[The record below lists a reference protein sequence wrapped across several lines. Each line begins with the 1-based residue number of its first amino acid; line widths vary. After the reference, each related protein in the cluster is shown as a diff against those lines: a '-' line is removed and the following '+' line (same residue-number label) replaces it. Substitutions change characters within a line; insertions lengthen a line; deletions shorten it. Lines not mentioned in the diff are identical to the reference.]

1 MDRGTALAMGLLP
14 VGVERFDD
22 GAHVAHGRTGC
33 IGIAPIGDYLHVGR
47 LARPQPP
54 LEVLGNLDD
63 E

>member
-1 MDRGTALAMGLLP
+1 MSLLP
-14 VGVERFDD
+14 VGVEPFDD
-22 GAHVAHGRTGC
+22 GAHIAQGRTGG
-33 IGIAPIGDYLHVGR
+33 IGIAPIGDCLHVGR